1 KTCNPGDSETSFTG
15 KLIASLTICH
25 NTSSGTSGVANGLTT
40 RKQTSVK
47 GSERNSSSSSG
58 ERFAISAGMYNPP
71 SGAIPRKTA
80 PRKEVSGALFD
91 VLRYLTPHHRVCLGP
106 VPKTLSARATIRATL
121 SLQSCSGRALHS
133 FAAAQQ
139 LSSDSTELRS
149 PVAF

>member
-1 KTCNPGDSETSFTG
+1 
-15 KLIASLTICH
+15 
-25 NTSSGTSGVANGLTT
+25 T

-106 VPKTLSARATIRATL
+106 VPKTLSARATLRATL

-149 PVAF
+149 PVAFRLAAPETLPAKAPASDRSNNVQSITAAPAARL